1 MRSFNLRQVEAFR
14 AVVES
19 GTVSGAAAHLHV
31 TQPAVSKLLA
41 QFEHHT
47 GLRLFER
54 VRGRLIATPQGMR
67 LYDEIDRIFAGLHQ
81 IERAVESVKREERG
95 QLIVGV
101 LPALSG
107 HFIRLAT
114 MRFLALHPNVFV
126 SVKVRASA
134 VLADWLATRQIDVG
148 LLNTSVDHP
157 ELELEPF
164 LRHPLVCLLPTG
176 HPLTRQASVS
186 MRDLEN
192 QPFIAFDSSVAIRR
206 LVDDL
211 HAQAGITPNYVLE
224 ATAAPTLC
232 EFVAAGLGVS
242 LVHPQMADT
251 VSGVVASRF
260 EPAVEN
266 HFLLGRAPGARNVR
280 YVEDFL
286 RATREVATESILMG
300 NEAGAP

>member
-19 GTVSGAAAHLHV
+19 GTVSAAAARLHV
-31 TQPAVSKLLA
+31 TQPAVSKLLS
-41 QFEHHT
+41 QFEDHT

-67 LYDEIDRIFAGLHQ
+67 LYDEVDRIFAGLHQ
-81 IERAVESVKREERG
+81 IERAVESVKREEHG

-107 HFIRLAT
+107 HFLRLAT
-114 MRFLALHPNVFV
+114 MRFLALHPNVFI

-134 VLADWLATRQIDVG
+134 VLADWLATRQVDVG

-164 LRHPLVCLLPTG
+164 LRHPLVCLLPAA
-176 HPLTRQASVS
+176 HPLARKASVS
-186 MRDLEN
+186 VLDLEGE
-192 QPFIAFDSSVAIRR
+192 PFVAFDGSVAIRR
-206 LVDDL
+206 VVDDL
-211 HAQAGITPNYVLE
+211 YAQAGITPNYVLE

-232 EFVAAGLGVS
+232 EFVAAGLGLS
-242 LVHPQMADT
+242 LIHPQMADT
-251 VSGVVASRF
+251 VSKGVVARPF
-260 EPAVEN
+260 VPTVEN
-266 HFLLGRAPGARNVR
+266 HFLLGRAPGARNAR

-286 RATREVATESILMG
+286 RATREVAGESS
-300 NEAGAP
+300 

>member
-19 GTVSGAAAHLHV
+19 GTVSAAAASLYV
-31 TQPAVSKLLA
+31 TQPAVSKLLS

-54 VRGRLIATPQGMR
+54 VRGRLIPTPQAMR
-67 LYDEIDRIFAGLHQ
+67 LYDEVDRIFAGLHQ
-81 IERAVESVKREERG
+81 IERAVESVKREEHG

-107 HFIRLAT
+107 QFIRRAT
-114 MRFLALHPNVFV
+114 MRFLSMHPNVFI
-126 SVKVRASA
+126 SIKVRASA
-134 VLADWLATRQIDVG
+134 VLADWIATRQIDVG

-164 LRHPLVCLLPTG
+164 LCHPLVCLLPLR
-176 HPLTRQASVS
+176 HRLARKKRIYIS
-186 MRDLEN
+186 DLEGE
-192 QPFIAFDSSVAIRR
+192 PFIAFDSSVTIRR
-206 LVDDL
+206 LVDGL
-211 HAQAGITPNYVLE
+211 YAQASMTPNYVME
-224 ATAAPTLC
+224 AATAPTLC

-242 LVHPQMADT
+242 LVHPQMADP
-251 VSGVVASRF
+251 VAKDVVMRPF
-260 EPAVEN
+260 LPEVEN
-266 HFLLGRAPGARNVR
+266 YFLIGRAPGSRNAR

-286 RATREVATESILMG
+286 RATHE
-300 NEAGAP
+300 EARTSQRR

>member
-19 GTVSGAAAHLHV
+19 GTVSAAATHLHV
-31 TQPAVSKLLA
+31 TQPAVSKLLS
-41 QFEHHT
+41 QFEDHT

-54 VRGRLIATPQGMR
+54 VRGRLIVTPQGMR
-67 LYDEIDRIFAGLHQ
+67 LYDEVDRIFAGLHQ
-81 IERAVESVKREERG
+81 IERAVESVKREEHG

-101 LPALSG
+101 LPALAG

-134 VLADWLATRQIDVG
+134 VLADWLATRQVDVG
-148 LLNTSVDHP
+148 LLNTSVHHP

-164 LRHPLVCLLPTG
+164 LQHPLVCLLPAG
-176 HPLTRQASVS
+176 HRLTRKASVS
-186 MRDLEN
+186 VLDLEGE
-192 QPFIAFDSSVAIRR
+192 PFIAFDGSVAIRR
-206 LVDDL
+206 VVDDL
-211 HAQAGITPNYVLE
+211 YARAGITPNYVLE
-224 ATAAPTLC
+224 ATTAPTLC
-232 EFVAAGLGVS
+232 EFVAAGLGLS

-251 VSGVVASRF
+251 VSRGVVAKRF
-260 EPAVEN
+260 LPTVEN
-266 HFLLGRAPGARNVR
+266 HFLLGRAPGTRNAR

-286 RATREVATESILMG
+286 RATREVAGESS
-300 NEAGAP
+300 